1 MMVRAKILN
10 LGTLIGKATEL
21 ADMENF
27 GKDVSQIYRVCRR
40 PDEREARL

>member
-10 LGTLIGKATEL
+10 LGTLTGKGTEL

-27 GKDVSQIYRVCRR
+27 GKDVSQIYCVCRR
-40 PDEREARL
+40 PDEREATL